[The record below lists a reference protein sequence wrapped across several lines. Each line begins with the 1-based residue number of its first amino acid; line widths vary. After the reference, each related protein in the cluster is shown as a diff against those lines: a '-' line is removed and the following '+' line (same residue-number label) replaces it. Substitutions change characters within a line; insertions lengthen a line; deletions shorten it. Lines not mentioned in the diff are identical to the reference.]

1 MGIDFRPMLACSESA
16 HNYFDALTFPLL
28 ASTKID
34 GIRATVRGGV
44 VYARSNKPFPNPHL
58 QAKFKHLENFD
69 GELILGDPTSQSC
82 CRDTGG
88 VTNSHDKPVD
98 RISFFV
104 FDHVGSPASP
114 YKFRHEQL
122 DCISAADAHVHVVDQ
137 VIVKN
142 LEDLLE
148 FEEEVLEQ
156 GYEGLI
162 LRDPNAPYK
171 CGRSTDNE
179 QYLLKLKRFTDAE
192 FEVIGFEER
201 MKNNNVKTVNELGRG
216 TRSSHKENKEGRGD
230 LGALVLKYSG
240 GEFRCGTGFSDSE
253 RAAIWSNQDAYM
265 GRLAKVKY
273 FAIGMKSAPRHPTF
287 LSWRDRDDL

>member
-58 QAKFKHLENFD
+58 QAKFKDFEYYD
-69 GELILGDPTSQSC
+69 GELVLGDPTSQSC

-88 VTNSHDKPVD
+88 VTNSKDKPVD
-98 RISFFV
+98 GIHFHV
-104 FDHVGSPASP
+104 FDHVGSLRSP

-122 DCISAADAHVHVVDQ
+122 DCKGADDPAVHILDQ
-137 VIVKN
+137 VLIEN
-142 LEDLLE
+142 LKDLLE

-162 LRDPNAPYK
+162 LRSPNAPYK
-171 CGRSTDNE
+171 CGRSTAKE
-179 QYLLKLKRFTDAE
+179 QYLLKLKRFVDAE

-201 MKNNNVKTVNELGRG
+201 MKNNNAKVINELGRSK
-216 TRSSHKENKEGRGD
+216 RSSHQENKSGRGD
-230 LGALVLKYSG
+230 LGARG
-240 GEFRCGTGFSDSE
+240 AAGSDS
-253 RAAIWSNQDAYM
+253 A
-265 GRLAKVKY
+265 
-273 FAIGMKSAPRHPTF
+273 
-287 LSWRDRDDL
+287 